1 MQPLLWDSW
10 DAVRLLRQSLCGL
23 GESGL
28 IQRAGRRRRRRREKG
43 GGEAGSLEDV
53 GKETSGRGS
62 FGKKV
67 IDASCP
73 HRTRILSLMLLLLYN

>member
-28 IQRAGRRRRRRREKG
+28 IQRAGRRRRERG
-43 GGEAGSLEDV
+43 GGEAGSLEEV
-53 GKETSGRGS
+53 GKETSGQSS

-67 IDASCP
+67 V
-73 HRTRILSLMLLLLYN
+73 NG